1 MGLSREGTWTLVVGV
16 MGGLLAVYFVL
27 PHETWG
33 TSAHSSGSSVAH
45 VPPAAPPPAASA
57 DTEPAEASAPAVAA
71 GNEPSVEAARAVLV
85 KLSINPLAFKP
96 TVVTQKSQEEPWTS
110 YEYTL
115 PGIGDVL
122 QSRWDA
128 KRWSIL
134 VSGGA
139 SPEIFAPL
147 SVLKHLDKV
156 GPAEWWRI
164 TAGPF
169 AGGFVLRSANAI
181 MVRSKP
187 DVCDGDP
194 TGTEWRARVLPH
206 VSAECGNGMSVGPS
220 PAPVVET
227 DTAAT
232 VGTTAVGHR
241 ARGERCARDCQCESL
256 ECKGFR
262 CVTRDY
268 DTHPLLEEGAAC
280 LFDGDCRSCD
290 CASGKCK

>member
-16 MGGLLAVYFVL
+16 VGGLVVVYSLL

-33 TSAHSSGSSVAH
+33 TSAHASGSGVAREP
-45 VPPAAPPPAASA
+45 VAPAPSASA
-57 DTEPAEASAPAVAA
+57 DTERAEASAPVATST
-71 GNEPSVEAARAVLV
+71 NDPSVEAARAVLV

-96 TVVTQKSQEEPWTS
+96 NEVTQKSQEEPWTS

-115 PGIGDVL
+115 PGIGEVVET
-122 QSRWDA
+122 RWDA
-128 KRWSIL
+128 KRWAIL

-139 SPEIFAPL
+139 SPDIFAPPTA
-147 SVLKHLDKV
+147 LKHLDRV
-156 GPAEWWRI
+156 DPAEWWRI

-169 AGGFVLRSANAI
+169 AGAFVLRSANAI

-194 TGTEWRARVLPH
+194 TGTEWRARVLPY
-206 VSAECGNGMSVGPS
+206 VSAECGKGMSVGPS

-227 DTAAT
+227 DTPAAN
-232 VGTTAVGHR
+232 GTIAGRPR
-241 ARGERCARDCQCESL
+241 ARGERCTRDCQCESL

-262 CVTRDY
+262 CVTRDF
-268 DTHPLLEEGAAC
+268 DAHPLLDDGAAC

-290 CASGKCK
+290 CAGGKCR